1 MLQQIIGECKEYGA
15 TLVAVS
21 KTKSNEEILNV
32 YNEGQRHFGENKVQ
46 ELVLKRE
53 QLPKNIQWH
62 LIGHLQKNKVK
73 YIAPFVYL
81 IHSIDNEDLL
91 IEVDKQAKK
100 FNRRIPVLL
109 QIKIA
114 QEDSKFGLSESDAE
128 IILTN
133 NKVNKYPNVLIQGLM
148 GMATYTDDNEQIRHE
163 FRKLAQLKSQWA
175 TEYDI
180 NLSELSMGMSSDYHI
195 ALTEGSTMIRVGSL
209 IFGER

>member
-1 MLQQIIGECKEYGA
+1 MLQQIIEECKEYGA

>member
-73 YIAPFVYL
+73 
-81 IHSIDNEDLL
+81 SIRTLNH
-91 IEVDKQAKK
+91 VCSNRK
-100 FNRRIPVLL
+100 FK
-109 QIKIA
+109 IKNF
-114 QEDSKFGLSESDAE
+114 Q
-128 IILTN
+128 T
-133 NKVNKYPNVLIQGLM
+133 P
-148 GMATYTDDNEQIRHE
+148 
-163 FRKLAQLKSQWA
+163 
-175 TEYDI
+175 
-180 NLSELSMGMSSDYHI
+180 
-195 ALTEGSTMIRVGSL
+195 
-209 IFGER
+209 IFF

>member
-1 MLQQIIGECKEYGA
+1 MLQQIIEECKEYGA

-133 NKVNKYPNVLIQGLM
+133 NKVNKYPNVAIQGLM